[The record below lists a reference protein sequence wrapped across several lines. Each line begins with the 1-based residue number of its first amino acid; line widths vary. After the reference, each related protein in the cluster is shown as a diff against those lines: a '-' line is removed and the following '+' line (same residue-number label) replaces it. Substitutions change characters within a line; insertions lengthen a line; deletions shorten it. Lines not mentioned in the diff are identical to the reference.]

1 MTQFQIECI
10 ESKTEGTSKQYGRFI
25 IDPLEPGQGITVGN
39 SLRRTLLSD
48 IQGTAIVAVRIAGV
62 NHEFSTITGVRED
75 VLEIL
80 LNLKEIV
87 LKSYTN
93 ETQIGRLRVQGPAVI
108 TAGLLDLP
116 SDVEVIDNRQYIAT
130 ICNNTIFE
138 MEFKIEKGYGYQLVE
153 NYNNDNTIDFLQIDA
168 VFMPV
173 KKFNY
178 IVKEKR
184 INSQLIQEK
193 LILDLWT
200 NGSLSPQQAISEG
213 SKILTNL
220 FNPLTN
226 ISFKPTRKIDEKK
239 NKAIHQV
246 LIEELKLSVR
256 AYNCL
261 KRAQIH
267 SISDLLDY
275 SQEELLEIK
284 NFGQKSAEEVID
296 ALRNRL
302 GINLPKEKTL
312 NNNQISI

>member
-1 MTQFQIECI
+1 MTHFQIECI
-10 ESKTEGTSKQYGRFI
+10 ESKTEKTNQQYGRFI
-25 IDPLEPGQGITVGN
+25 IEPLKSGQGITLGN
-39 SLRRTLLSD
+39 SLRRTLLAD
-48 IQGTAIVAVRIAGV
+48 IEGTAIVSVRIAGV

-87 LKSYTN
+87 LKSN
-93 ETQIGRLRVQGPAVI
+93 SKEPQIGRLRVQGPAVV

-116 SDVEVIDNRQYIAT
+116 PDIQVIDKRQYIAT

-138 MEFKIEKGYGYQLVE
+138 IEFKIEQGYGYKLVE
-153 NYNNDNTIDFLQIDA
+153 NYKNDKSLDFLQIDA

-173 KKFNY
+173 KKVNY
-178 IVKEKR
+178 IVQEKR
-184 INSQLIQEK
+184 VNAQSVQEK
-193 LILDLWT
+193 LILDIWT
-200 NGSLSPQQAISEG
+200 NGSISPQQAIGEG
-213 SKILTNL
+213 AKVLTYL
-220 FNPLTN
+220 FHPLTHIN
-226 ISFKPTRKIDEKK
+226 LKPNQTI
-239 NKAIHQV
+239 KATENNSVHQI

-284 NFGQKSAEEVID
+284 NFGQKSAEEVIE
-296 ALRNRL
+296 ALRDRL
-302 GINLPKEKTL
+302 GINLPKEKS
-312 NNNQISI
+312 IS

>member
-1 MTQFQIECI
+1 MTHFQIECI
-10 ESKTEGTSKQYGRFI
+10 ESKTEDNNQQYGRFVI
-25 IDPLEPGQGITVGN
+25 EPLKPGQGITIGN
-39 SLRRTLLSD
+39 SLRRTLLAD
-48 IQGTAIVAVRIAGV
+48 IKGTAIVNVRIAGV

-87 LKSYTN
+87 LKSHTN
-93 ETQIGRLRVQGPAVI
+93 ESQVGRLRVQGPAVV

-116 SDVEVIDNRQYIAT
+116 PDIEVIDKRQYIAT
-130 ICNNTIFE
+130 VCNNTIFE
-138 MEFKIEKGYGYQLVE
+138 IELRIEQGYGYKLID
-153 NYNNDNTIDFLQIDA
+153 NYTHEKSLDFLQVDA

-173 KKFNY
+173 KKVNY
-178 IVKEKR
+178 TIQEKR
-184 INSQLIQEK
+184 VNSKLIQEK
-193 LILDLWT
+193 LILDIWT

-213 SKILTNL
+213 SEILTNL
-220 FNPLTN
+220 FHPLTN
-226 ISFKPTRKIDEKK
+226 INFKPIENIEK
-239 NKAIHQV
+239 NENNSIHQI

-296 ALRNRL
+296 ALKNRL
-302 GINLPKEKTL
+302 GINLPKEKSI
-312 NNNQISI
+312 NQS

>member
-1 MTQFQIECI
+1 MTHFQIECI
-10 ESKTEGTSKQYGRFI
+10 ESKTEATNQQYGRFV
-25 IDPLEPGQGITVGN
+25 LEPLKSGQGITVGN
-39 SLRRTLLSD
+39 SLRRTLLAD
-48 IQGTAIVAVRIAGV
+48 IKGTAIVDVRIAGV
-62 NHEFSTITGVRED
+62 SHEFSTITGVRED

-80 LNLKEIV
+80 LNLKEVV
-87 LKSYTN
+87 LKSYTD
-93 ETQIGRLRVQGPAVI
+93 ETQIGRLRVQGPAVV

-116 SDVEVIDNRQYIAT
+116 PEVEIIDKRQYIAT

-138 MEFKIEKGYGYQLVE
+138 IEFRIEQGYGYKLID
-153 NYNNDNTIDFLQIDA
+153 NYKHEKSLDFLQIDT

-173 KKFNY
+173 KKVNY
-178 IVKEKR
+178 TIQEKR
-184 INSQLIQEK
+184 INTKLIQEK
-193 LILDLWT
+193 LILDIWT

-220 FNPLTN
+220 FHPLTN
-226 ISFKPTRKIDEKK
+226 INFKTTQQAEDNDSNNI
-239 NKAIHQV
+239 NQI

-296 ALRNRL
+296 ALKNRL
-302 GINLPKEKTL
+302 GINLPKEKSI
-312 NNNQISI
+312 NQH

>member
-1 MTQFQIECI
+1 MTHFQIECI
-10 ESKTEGTSKQYGRFI
+10 ESKTEDSNKQYGRFVLE
-25 IDPLEPGQGITVGN
+25 PLKPGQGITVGN
-39 SLRRTLLSD
+39 SLRRTLLAD
-48 IQGTAIVAVRIAGV
+48 IKGTSIVDVRIAGV

-87 LKSYTN
+87 LKSHN
-93 ETQIGRLRVQGPAVI
+93 DETQIGRLRIQGPAVI

-116 SDVEVIDNRQYIAT
+116 PDIEVIDKRQYIAT

-138 MEFKIEKGYGYQLVE
+138 MEFRIAQGYGYKLVE
-153 NYNNDNTIDFLQIDA
+153 NYINDKSIDFLHIDA

-173 KKFNY
+173 KKVNY
-178 IVKEKR
+178 SIQEKR
-184 INSQLIQEK
+184 INTKLIQEK
-193 LILDLWT
+193 LILEIWT
-200 NGSLSPQQAISEG
+200 NGSLSPQQAIGEG
-213 SKILTNL
+213 AKILTNL
-220 FNPLTN
+220 FHPLTDIN
-226 ISFKPTRKIDEKK
+226 FKPAQPIETHEHNNI
-239 NKAIHQV
+239 NQI

-296 ALRNRL
+296 ALKNRL
-302 GINLPKEKTL
+302 GINLPKEK
-312 NNNQISI
+312 SIDQN

>member
-1 MTQFQIECI
+1 MTHFQIECI
-10 ESKTEGTSKQYGRFI
+10 ESKTEKTNQQYGRFI
-25 IDPLEPGQGITVGN
+25 IEPLQSGQGITLGN
-39 SLRRTLLSD
+39 SLRRTLLAD
-48 IQGTAIVAVRIAGV
+48 IEGAAIVNVRIAGV

-87 LKSYTN
+87 LKSN
-93 ETQIGRLRVQGPAVI
+93 SKEPQIGRLRVQGPAVV

-116 SDVEVIDNRQYIAT
+116 PDVQIIDKRQYIAT

-138 MEFKIEKGYGYQLVE
+138 MEFRIEKGYGYKLVE
-153 NYNNDNTIDFLQIDA
+153 NYTDERSLDFLQIDA

-173 KKFNY
+173 KKVNY
-178 IVKEKR
+178 IVQEKR
-184 INSQLIQEK
+184 INAQLVQEK
-193 LILDLWT
+193 LILDIWT
-200 NGSLSPQQAISEG
+200 NGSISPQQAIGEG
-213 SKILTNL
+213 AKILTYL
-220 FNPLTN
+220 FHPLTHIN
-226 ISFKPTRKIDEKK
+226 FKPNQEI
-239 NKAIHQV
+239 KAANNNSIHQI

-284 NFGQKSAEEVID
+284 NFGQKSAEEVIE
-296 ALRNRL
+296 ALRDRL
-302 GINLPKEKTL
+302 GINLPKEKSL
-312 NNNQISI
+312 N